1 MATMRID
8 RFFTVHCVSPI
19 RKMLPQRGGLQIPI
33 LMYHSISDYPDNHLH
48 PYYQTVTT
56 PECFEQQMHFLS
68 RSGYQVLTL
77 SEAVK
82 LLLSEA
88 SLSNSSIQKKS
99 PPHKSFD
106 CQRPMAV
113 ITFDDGLRDF
123 YTNAFPILD
132 KFGFKATVFVVSGLI
147 DKTFLTGHDCLGAQ
161 EIKELA
167 SKGIEFGSHTVNHP
181 QLKELSR
188 NEIIYELGKSKQM
201 IESITGCSVPLFSY
215 PYRFPEDAS
224 IFTKTLSMLL
234 IDQGYS
240 AGVTTII
247 GLANTKNNPLFLKRL
262 PINNCDDS
270 QFFRAKLEGNYD
282 WLHAVQLT
290 YKKFRTIFSVRKR
303 SVVNKAL

>member
-33 LMYHSISDYPDNHLH
+33 LMYHSISDYQDNHLH

-68 RSGYQVLTL
+68 RSGYRVLTL
-77 SEAVK
+77 SEAVE

-88 SLSNSSIQKKS
+88 SKS
-99 PPHKSFD
+99 PSHKSFD

-147 DKTFLTGHDCLGAQ
+147 DKTFLTGHDCLRSQ

-188 NEIIYELGKSKQM
+188 DEIIYELVKSKQM
-201 IESITGCSVPLFSY
+201 LEDITGRSAPLFSY
-215 PYRFPEDAS
+215 PYRFPEESS
-224 IFTKTLSMLL
+224 IFTKTLSTLL
-234 IDQGYS
+234 VDQGYS

-247 GLANTKNNPLFLKRL
+247 GLANTKDNPLFLRRL

-270 QFFRAKLEGNYD
+270 QFFRAKLEGDYD
-282 WLHAVQLT
+282 WLHAVQLA
-290 YKKFRTIFSVRKR
+290 YKEFRLVFPGQKGNVAKQLF
-303 SVVNKAL
+303 KH

>member
-1 MATMRID
+1 MVTMRID

-19 RKMLPQRGGLQIPI
+19 RKMLPQSGGLQIPI
-33 LMYHSISDYPDNHLH
+33 LMYHSISDYPDNHPH

-56 PECFEQQMHFLS
+56 PERFEQQMHFLS

-77 SEAVK
+77 SEAVQ
-82 LLLSEA
+82 LLLSET
-88 SLSNSSIQKKS
+88 SLSDSSIQKNS
-99 PPHKSFD
+99 PSHKSFD
-106 CQRPMAV
+106 FQRPMAV

-147 DKTFLTGHDCLGAQ
+147 GKTFLTGYDCLGPR

-188 NEIIYELGKSKQM
+188 DEIIYELAKSKQM
-201 IESITGCSVPLFSY
+201 IESIIGCSAPLFSY

-224 IFTKTLSMLL
+224 VFTKTLSTLL

-262 PINNCDDS
+262 PINNSDDP
-270 QFFRAKLEGNYD
+270 QFFRAKLEGDYD
-282 WLHAVQLT
+282 WLHAVQLA
-290 YKKFRTIFSVRKR
+290 YKKFRLVFPGQKGNVAKQ
-303 SVVNKAL
+303 L